1 MIDELIRGKVL
12 NKNWSFAEIS
22 NLKNTIS
29 SLSQEVYSEMNVIER
44 FQLARETKIN
54 DGYVGLTLEDAFR
67 EIVMA
72 HIQGEVAGTIR
83 NMLESATVNF
93 GGNKNEVSE
102 RSVGGESHQEC
113 TTDEEKDSSNEE

>member
-1 MIDELIRGKVL
+1 MIEELIKTKVL
-12 NKNWSFAEIS
+12 NKNWSFTEIS

-102 RSVGGESHQEC
+102 RSVGGESHQER

>member
-1 MIDELIRGKVL
+1 MKVL
-12 NKNWSFAEIS
+12 KKNWTFSEIS
-22 NLKNTIS
+22 NLKATIGL
-29 SLSQEVYSEMNVIER
+29 LSKEIYSEMNVIER

-54 DGYVGLTLEDAFR
+54 DVYVGMALEDVFR
-67 EIVMA
+67 EIVMT

-102 RSVGGESHQEC
+102 GSLGGESHQERP
-113 TTDEEKDSSNEE
+113 TNEEKDSANEE